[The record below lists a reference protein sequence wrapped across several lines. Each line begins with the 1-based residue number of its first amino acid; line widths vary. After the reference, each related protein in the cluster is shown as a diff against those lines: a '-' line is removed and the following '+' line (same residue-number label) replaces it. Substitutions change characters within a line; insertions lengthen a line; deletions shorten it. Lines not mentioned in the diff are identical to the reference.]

1 MMDNVI
7 EINDLSFGYGGEREV
22 LSGVN
27 CAIRANAFT
36 VIMGNNG
43 SGKSTLL
50 RAMGGIVPYH
60 KGSIKIKGKEL
71 KDLQPKD
78 RAKEIGFLAQHHKAV
93 FPFKVSEVVLTGRA
107 SYVHY
112 LPKKEDVYEADKAMD
127 RLGIMHLRDEVY
139 SQLSGGQQQL
149 VMIARL
155 LTQNSNIILMDEP
168 ISALDYYNQI
178 NIIKVIKELVS
189 QGITVAAI
197 LHDTNLSYLYA
208 DEVIYVH
215 QKKAHEVE
223 GEPWEHPLV
232 KEIFRGDFNQLAYK
246 DKCIFVPNL

>member
-1 MMDNVI
+1 MMDNII
-7 EINDLSFGYGGEREV
+7 EIKDLSFGYGGEREV
-22 LSGVN
+22 LSEVN
-27 CAIRANAFT
+27 CGIKANAFT

-50 RAMGGIVPYH
+50 RAMGGIVLYH
-60 KGSIKIKGKEL
+60 KGSIKVKGKEL
-71 KDLQPKD
+71 NYFSPRD

-112 LPKKEDVYEADKAMD
+112 LPKKEDIYEADKAMD

-155 LTQNSNIILMDEP
+155 LTQKSNIILMDEP

-178 NIIKVIKELVS
+178 NIIKVIKELVE
-189 QGITVAAI
+189 QGITVVAI
-197 LHDTNLSYLYA
+197 LHDPNLSYLYA

-223 GEPWEHPLV
+223 GKPWEHSLV
-232 KEIFRGDFNQLAYK
+232 KEIFRGDFNQLEYK